1 MESIMIEDLFE
12 ELLQKNTSEEAWNWL
27 KERSSLLNKDAN
39 SMQLNTAFTSV
50 PRKTGKTITEIT
62 SGQDK
67 NVKELCPGFSLEGWT
82 IDRLS
87 RVYLL
92 MKLNSS
98 NKEQYVRII
107 EELFKAAEMNELVAL
122 YSSLPFLAYPG
133 AWKFRC
139 TEGVRSNIATVLEAI
154 MYQNPYPAKY
164 LDEPAW
170 NQMVLKAF
178 FTEKNVDRIT
188 GLDERANKNL
198 ANILIDYAH
207 ERWAAHRS
215 VDPQLWRLVGKFV
228 DEKNFSDIQKLY
240 NEGTLPEKKAAVLA
254 CFDTDYSPAKTLLDK
269 ASGLHNAI
277 LQKTLTW
284 KSLAKEIKNFS
295 SN

>member
-1 MESIMIEDLFE
+1 MMQDLFE
-12 ELLQKNTSEEAWNWL
+12 EVLQNNISEDAWIWL
-27 KERSSLLNKDAN
+27 KERATLLSNDAN
-39 SMQLNTAFTSV
+39 AVQLNTAFTSV
-50 PRKTGKTITEIT
+50 SRKTGKKVIETTAE
-62 SGQDK
+62 QDK
-67 NVKELCPGFSLEGWT
+67 NIKELCPGFSLEGWT
-82 IDRLS
+82 TDRLS

-92 MKLNSS
+92 MKLNST
-98 NKEQYVRII
+98 NKEHCIRII

-122 YSSLPFLAYPG
+122 YSSLPFLSYPE

-139 TEGVRSNIATVLEAI
+139 TEGIRSNIATVLEAI
-154 MYQNPYPAKY
+154 MYENPYPAKY

-198 ANILIDYAH
+198 ANILVDYAH

-215 VDPQLWRLVGKFV
+215 VDPQLWRLVGKFI
-228 DEKNFSDIQKLY
+228 DEHNFPDVQKLF
-240 NEGTLPEKKAAVLA
+240 NEGALAEKKAAALA
-254 CFDTDYSPAKTLLDK
+254 CYETDYVPAKSLLSN

-277 LQKTLTW
+277 MQKTLTW

>member
-1 MESIMIEDLFE
+1 MIEDLFE
-12 ELLQKNTSEEAWNWL
+12 ELLQNNAGEDARIWL
-27 KERSSLLNKDAN
+27 KERASLLNKDVNAV
-39 SMQLNTAFTSV
+39 QLNTAFTSV
-50 PRKTGKTITEIT
+50 PRKTGKKIIEIT
-62 SGQDK
+62 AERDK
-67 NVKELCPGFSLEGWT
+67 NIKELCPGFSLDGWT
-82 IDRLS
+82 TDRLS

-92 MKLNSS
+92 MKLNNS
-98 NKEQYVRII
+98 NKEQYIRMI

-122 YSSLPFLAYPG
+122 YSSLSFLAYPDE
-133 AWKFRC
+133 WKFRC
-139 TEGVRSNIATVLEAI
+139 TEGIRSNIATVLEAI
-154 MYQNPYPAKY
+154 MYENPYPAKY

-207 ERWAAHRS
+207 ERWAAHRN

-240 NEGTLPEKKAAVLA
+240 NEGTLPEKKAAALA
-254 CFDTDYSPAKTLLDK
+254 CFDTGYTPAKTLLDK